1 MPGFVYRVID
11 SDGKERKGTMNAS
24 TKEQVEGRLISEGLI
39 IVDVDME
46 ELLDDDSLF
55 GKGKIGSAE
64 LALFCRQFSQF
75 CKAGIGT
82 VNVLRMMAEQ
92 TDNKYMHNVV
102 NYLTDRIVE
111 GVSLSRAMIDCDI
124 FPAFFTTVVES
135 GEKSGCLGDSMDRL
149 AFHFEMISK
158 RDEAERR
165 SIIYP
170 LGLVLAT
177 VLILFGVIVF
187 IVPGFFGMFADMEIN
202 MPLSTRIIIS
212 VSSFLTDKWWLV
224 LVILA
229 AIFVGVIYFRKS
241 RTGRVFLSRF
251 RVTYQ
256 GMYKRRMIEDCA
268 TFCRMMATLLYSD
281 VPLVRALELSGN
293 QFMDHIIFRRAI
305 LKAKDQVAAGASL
318 SKQLDKAAFFPK
330 LLINMISVGE
340 ETGNLKEMF
349 NQAAEYYERE
359 SEIAI
364 RKTATVVE
372 PVIVIVL
379 AIAVGLVVM
388 AMLRPLLM
396 LYEAV
401 GNM

>member
-24 TKEQVEGRLISEGLI
+24 TREQVEGRLISEGLI
-39 IVDVDME
+39 IVDVGME

-55 GKGKIGSAE
+55 GKGKIGSDE
-64 LALFCRQFSQF
+64 LGFFCRQFSQF
-75 CKAGIGT
+75 SKAGIGT

-92 TDNKYMHNVV
+92 TDNKFMRNVV
-102 NYLTDRIVE
+102 NYLIDRIVE
-111 GVSLSRAMIDCDI
+111 GIPLSKAMIDCDI
-124 FPAFFTTVVES
+124 FPAFFTTVVEA
-135 GEKSGCLGDSMDRL
+135 GEKNGNLGVAMDKL
-149 AFHFEMISK
+149 AFHFEMMSK
-158 RDEAERR
+158 RNEAEKRT
-165 SIIYP
+165 IIYP
-170 LGLVLAT
+170 LGLVITT

-187 IVPGFFGMFADMEIN
+187 IVPGFFGMFSDMEIN
-202 MPLSTRIIIS
+202 MPISTRIIIAIS
-212 VSSFLTDKWWLV
+212 GFLTKKWWLV
-224 LVILA
+224 IILLA
-229 AIFVGVIYFRKS
+229 VVFGAVFFFKRS
-241 RTGRVFLSRF
+241 RTGRVFASRF

-256 GMYKRRMIEDCA
+256 GMFRRRMIEDCA

-281 VPLVRALELSGN
+281 VPLVRALELSCN
-293 QFMDHIIFRRAI
+293 QFMNHIIFRRAI
-305 LKAKDQVAAGASL
+305 LKAKDQVAAGAAL
-318 SKQLDKAAFFPK
+318 SKQLDRAGFFPK
-330 LLINMISVGE
+330 LLINMISIGE

-349 NQAAEYYERE
+349 NQAAEYYEKE

-364 RKTATVVE
+364 RKTAAAIEPLIVV
-372 PVIVIVL
+372 IL